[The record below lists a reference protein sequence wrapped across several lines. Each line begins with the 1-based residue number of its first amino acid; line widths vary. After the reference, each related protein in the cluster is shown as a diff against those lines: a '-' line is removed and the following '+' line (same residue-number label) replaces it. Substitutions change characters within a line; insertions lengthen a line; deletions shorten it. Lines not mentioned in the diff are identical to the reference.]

1 MDKIIIFSHD
11 SDIDGLGCVVLA
23 KLAFKDVKYI
33 PAPNVEKLELIFRE
47 FINSNELEEYDR
59 IFVTDLSLYDP
70 SLSMVANSNL
80 KDKVLVFDHH
90 KRAIELKMD
99 RYQFSTVIEEDTNG
113 KKCATLLF
121 YNYLLQSGYLKP
133 TRSLD
138 QFVELTRLE
147 DTWEWKNKGN
157 FGQEAHDLAI
167 LFSCIG
173 KDEYVSK
180 VTDYILSNKN
190 NFLLDNNDLVLI
202 NNKKEEFEENYQSII
217 SSIEYFIDEDGN
229 NFGIVY
235 ANYEYRNEL
244 PEYIIEKGNPN
255 SIKYLI
261 IVAMDKGDFGQKSY
275 RSIDKSFDVNHV
287 AMKHGGGGHPGAA
300 AVNISKDQK
309 EKALSLPRREGLK
322 YLAECKY
329 I

>member
-1 MDKIIIFSHD
+1 MKN
-11 SDIDGLGCVVLA
+11 
-23 KLAFKDVKYI
+23 YI
-33 PAPNVEKLELIFRE
+33 L
-47 FINSNELEEYDR
+47 
-59 IFVTDLSLYDP
+59 
-70 SLSMVANSNL
+70 
-80 KDKVLVFDHH
+80 
-90 KRAIELKMD
+90 
-99 RYQFSTVIEEDTNG
+99 
-113 KKCATLLF
+113 
-121 YNYLLQSGYLKP
+121 
-133 TRSLD
+133 
-138 QFVELTRLE
+138 
-147 DTWEWKNKGN
+147 
-157 FGQEAHDLAI
+157 
-167 LFSCIG
+167 
-173 KDEYVSK
+173 
-180 VTDYILSNKN
+180 DYIDYISYEKGLSNNTKTSYYN
-190 NFLLDNNDLVLI
+190 DLKEYEEFLSKKGINTCKDIKKDDIRAYLRYLDNNDLVLI

-322 YLAECKY
+322 YLAKR
-329 I
+329 